1 MILCGFFM
9 RDVVTMQWKK
19 MENNITFILLMEG
32 CVRQI
37 GFYSEPTAR
46 YLNKKATAQSRL
58 ITFWS
63 ILPLVCVFVGCE
75 QRCPVFLFHAK
86 NQLEPSF
93 CMVLMLLSEMAIS
106 GLCTLNIFVWFPFD
120 VTRGPHVWWLWAAMC
135 YFHV

>member
-46 YLNKKATAQSRL
+46 TRKRQLRVGC

-63 ILPLVCVFVGCE
+63 ILPLVCVFGGCE

-93 CMVLMLLSEMAIS
+93 CMVLMLLSEMVIS
-106 GLCTLNIFVWFPFD
+106 LWSCLFSIWCNQRT
-120 VTRGPHVWWLWAAMC
+120 HVWWLWAAMC